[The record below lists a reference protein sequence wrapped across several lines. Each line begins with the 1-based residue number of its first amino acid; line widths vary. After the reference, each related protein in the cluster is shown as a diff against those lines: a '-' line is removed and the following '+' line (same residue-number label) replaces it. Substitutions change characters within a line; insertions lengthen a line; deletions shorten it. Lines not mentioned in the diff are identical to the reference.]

1 MESRLRSI
9 FLSAIL
15 GIGTTLLLF
24 TGTTTDAA
32 DIGDTGEREQVIQP
46 EIARR
51 DISRAGI
58 DSGNFDSGVFVGLMN
73 VEDFGTNTVYG
84 ARLGYH
90 VTEDVFTELTFAT
103 TEAGQTSFE
112 RLSGNIQLLQDSDR
126 TLRYLNISF
135 GFNILP
141 GESFVGGKWA
151 FTSSIY
157 LVGGIGSTHF
167 GGNDN
172 FTWNVGTGYQ
182 ILMNDRVLL
191 RLDVRDHIFA
201 LDLLGRRQTNNN
213 LEVSGGISFF
223 F

>member
-1 MESRLRSI
+1 MESGIRGI
-9 FLSAIL
+9 FLTVTMGVVTA
-15 GIGTTLLLF
+15 LLLA
-24 TGTTTDAA
+24 TGSTAKAA
-32 DIGDTGEREQVIQP
+32 AAGEREQVIQP
-46 EIARR
+46 EVARR
-51 DISRAGI
+51 DISRAGV
-58 DSGNFDSGVFVGLMN
+58 DTENFEAGAFIGLMN
-73 VEDFGTNTVYG
+73 VEDFGTNPVYG

-90 VTEDVFTELTFAT
+90 VTEDVFAELVLGT
-103 TEAGQTSFE
+103 TETSQTSFE
-112 RLSGNIQLLQDSDR
+112 RLSGNIQLLPNNDR
-126 TLRYLNISF
+126 TLRYTNISF
-135 GFNILP
+135 GFKILP
-141 GESFVGGKWA
+141 GESFVGGQWA
-151 FTSSIY
+151 FTSAFY
-157 LVGGIGSTHF
+157 LVGGLGSTRF